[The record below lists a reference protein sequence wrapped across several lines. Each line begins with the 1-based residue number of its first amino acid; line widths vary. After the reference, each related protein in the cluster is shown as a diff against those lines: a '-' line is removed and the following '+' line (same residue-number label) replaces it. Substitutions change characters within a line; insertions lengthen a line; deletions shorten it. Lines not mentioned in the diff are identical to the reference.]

1 MLQRIEYSLGDA
13 YDYITMVS
21 GRQIASGKQHTTQL
35 QSLQHLL
42 ILAVQVMQSAG
53 HIVTSPAVS
62 RFDIDIIH
70 TVTLTNS
77 LTQMGAWCCSQGQR
91 TLATEPGLIMVQAAW
106 DALEVAAR

>member
-21 GRQIASGKQHTTQL
+21 GRQIASGKQHIT
-35 QSLQHLL
+35 QHLL

-53 HIVTSPAVS
+53 HIVISPAVS

-70 TVTLTNS
+70 AVTLTNS

-91 TLATEPGLIMVQAAW
+91 TLAMEPGLIMVQAAW